1 MRSLLRHKTFAKD
14 MRNIRL
20 TDTQAGKL
28 FLYVAALLKGESLPP
43 EAKDH
48 PLQGEWG
55 DFRELHLGGDTL
67 LIYKVDDHHLYLTRL
82 GSHAQLFKKM

>member
-1 MRSLLRHKTFAKD
+1 MFIKD

-20 TDTQAGKL
+20 TDTQTTKL
-28 FLYVAALLKGESLPP
+28 FLYVTKLLNDEPLPA

-48 PLQGEWG
+48 TLHGEWS

-67 LIYKVDDHHLYLTRL
+67 LIYQTDQQHVYLTRL
-82 GSHAQLFKKM
+82 GSHTQLFKGL